1 MYTDGYKVP
10 THPRSTTVHV
20 SNMKLELE
28 IGCYVL
34 RTGKTGSNANNDVFG
49 SMEFPALAKPYFS
62 RI

>member
-1 MYTDGYKVP
+1 MYTDGYKVS
-10 THPRSTTVHV
+10 THPCSTTVQV

-34 RTGKTGSNANNDVFG
+34 RIGKTGSNVNSNVFG
-49 SMEFPALAKPYFS
+49 SMEFPALAKPSFS